1 MTVLTSPDPIVK
13 DFIRAL
19 GLDPSVIIDLSI
31 HFRVNDVV
39 VIEVEQY
46 IDKEKLKNL
55 TTEIKRY
62 NLNLIE
68 E

>member
-19 GLDPSVIIDLSI
+19 GLDPSRVVDLSI